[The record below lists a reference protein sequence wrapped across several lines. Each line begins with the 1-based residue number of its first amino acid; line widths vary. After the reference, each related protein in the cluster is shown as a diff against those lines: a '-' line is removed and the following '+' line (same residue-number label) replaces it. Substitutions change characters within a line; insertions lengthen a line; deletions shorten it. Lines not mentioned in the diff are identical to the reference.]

1 MTPDTPALLS
11 SSLPGMADRPWI
23 TVTTLG
29 DLVDQRAAE
38 HPEREAVVF
47 PDSRHTYGDL
57 AARAHD
63 IAKGLLALGVE
74 PGDRVG
80 YFMHETIDTLAT
92 LFGAAKVGA
101 ITAPL
106 NARFKPFE
114 LNQVVVHAGMKVVLT
129 KRPDG
134 GTDFPGLLTETFP
147 EIADGTPGR
156 LDMTDAP
163 ELRAVVVLDDRA
175 DPGMIDEATFLAAGA
190 EISDAALDQRQR
202 GVRVRDTAVIMYTSG
217 TTAMP
222 KGAMLSHEAFL
233 RFATATCG
241 ERMPIHGDDRV
252 WTALPLFHIGGVA
265 FGIGTI
271 FAGATFVHT
280 GFFNPAVALGQLRD
294 EPCTLAL
301 AGFETI
307 WLPIIGH
314 PDLNEGDLD
323 NLRAILCVGVE
334 ERLRQIQA
342 ATPDATLL
350 NCFGQTEACAFL
362 SLSEADDPLDLR
374 MTRGGFPMPGMEC
387 EVHDPDTDEL
397 LPPDSIGE
405 LWYRGPMAF
414 DGYFRDPETTAE
426 VFDDRGYFKTG
437 DVCHQDAEGRITFV
451 SRVKDMLKVGG
462 ENVAAAEVEGYLIT
476 HPDVVIAQVVSAPD
490 DKYVEVPAAFVQLRE
505 GAEVSEQELI
515 DYCRGQIAT
524 FRVPRYVRFIDEW
537 PMSGTK
543 VKKFVLR
550 EEIAKDLADQG
561 ITEAP
566 RITSD

>member
-1 MTPDTPALLS
+1 M
-11 SSLPGMADRPWI
+11 
-23 TVTTLG
+23 TTLG
-29 DLVDQRAAE
+29 DLIDQRAAE

-47 PDSRHTYGDL
+47 PDARHTYADL
-57 AARAHD
+57 AVRATD
-63 IAKGLLALGVE
+63 IARGLIAAGVE

-92 LFGAAKVGA
+92 LLAAAKIGA

-106 NARFKPFE
+106 NARFKPVE
-114 LNQVVVHAGMKVVLT
+114 LSQVVVHAGMKAVLV
-129 KRPDG
+129 KRPEG
-134 GTDFPGLLTETFP
+134 GTDFPGLLQQTFP
-147 EIADGTPGR
+147 EIAAGVAGE
-156 LDMTDAP
+156 LDMAAAP
-163 ELRAVVVLDDRA
+163 ELRTVVVLDEDA
-175 DPGMIDEATFLAAGA
+175 GDGMLDEESFLSAGA
-190 EISDAALDQRQR
+190 EIADAEVDRRQR

-233 RFATATCG
+233 RFAAATCQ
-241 ERMPIHGDDRV
+241 ERMPIRGDDKV

-280 GFFNPAVALGQLRD
+280 GFFNPATALAQLRD
-294 EPCTLAL
+294 EPCTVAL

-314 PDLNEGDLD
+314 PERGEEDLSQ
-323 NLRAILCVGVE
+323 LRAILCVGVE

-342 ATPDATLL
+342 ATPHATLL

-374 MTRGGFPMPGMEC
+374 MTRGGFPMPGMAC

-397 LPPDSIGE
+397 LPPDSVGE
-405 LWYRGPMAF
+405 LWFRGPMAF
-414 DGYFRDPETTAE
+414 DGYFREPETTAE

-437 DVCHQDAEGRITFV
+437 DVVHQDSDGRISFV

-490 DKYVEVPAAFVQLRE
+490 EKYVEVPAAFIQLRE
-505 GAEVSEQELI
+505 GAEITEQQII

-524 FRVPRYVRFIDEW
+524 FRVPRYVRFVDEW

-550 EEIAKDLADQG
+550 DEIATELASRG

-566 RITSD
+566 KVTSG

>member
-1 MTPDTPALLS
+1 M
-11 SSLPGMADRPWI
+11 
-23 TVTTLG
+23 TTLG
-29 DLVDQRAAE
+29 DLIDQRAAE

-47 PDSRHTYGDL
+47 PDARHTYADL
-57 AARAHD
+57 AARATD
-63 IAKGLLALGVE
+63 IAKGLIAAGVE

-92 LFGAAKVGA
+92 LLAAAKIGA

-106 NARFKPFE
+106 NARFKPVE
-114 LNQVVVHAGMKVVLT
+114 LSQVVVHAGMKAVLV
-129 KRPDG
+129 KRPEG
-134 GTDFPGLLTETFP
+134 GTDFPGLLQQTFP
-147 EIADGTPGR
+147 EIAAGVAGE
-156 LDMTDAP
+156 LDMAAAP
-163 ELRAVVVLDDRA
+163 ELRTVVVLDEDA
-175 DPGMIDEATFLAAGA
+175 GDGMLDEESFLSAGA
-190 EISDAALDQRQR
+190 EIADAEVDRRQR

-233 RFATATCG
+233 RFAAATCQ
-241 ERMPIHGDDRV
+241 ERMPIRGDDKV

-280 GFFNPAVALGQLRD
+280 GFFNPATALAQLRD
-294 EPCTLAL
+294 EPCTVAL

-314 PDLNEGDLD
+314 PDRDEEDLSQ
-323 NLRAILCVGVE
+323 LRAILCVGVE

-342 ATPDATLL
+342 ATPHATLL

-397 LPPDSIGE
+397 LPPDSVGE

-414 DGYFRDPETTAE
+414 DGYFREPEITAE

-437 DVCHQDAEGRITFV
+437 DVVHQDPDGRITFV

-490 DKYVEVPAAFVQLRE
+490 EKYVEVPAAFIQLRE
-505 GAEVSEQELI
+505 GAEITEQQII

-524 FRVPRYVRFIDEW
+524 FRVPRYVRFVDEW

-550 EEIAKDLADQG
+550 DEIATDLASRG

-566 RITSD
+566 KVTSG